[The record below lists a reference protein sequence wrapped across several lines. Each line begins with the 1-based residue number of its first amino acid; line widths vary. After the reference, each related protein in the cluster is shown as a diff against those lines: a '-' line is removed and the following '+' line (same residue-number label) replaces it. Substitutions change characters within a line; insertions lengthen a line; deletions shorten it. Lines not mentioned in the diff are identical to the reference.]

1 MKKLTSLLLCLVAS
15 ASLAIPAAAQG
26 YGYVTLSV
34 PEVIGTEVT
43 TNVAQTIDVRKA
55 EFVAIQAT
63 FNMTGAATST
73 NAFVFEKSVDGSNWT
88 TTTDSDSYASW
99 SVIQNGTTEVSAIK
113 LISAN
118 GVGYLRLKSIANP
131 DASESV
137 TNLTVRYS
145 LKLLTQK

>member
-1 MKKLTSLLLCLVAS
+1 MKKLTTLLL
-15 ASLAIPAAAQG
+15 AIVAAAAVAVPAVAQS
-26 YGYVTLSV
+26 YGYVTLDV
-34 PEVIGTEVT
+34 PSVIGTEVT
-43 TNVAQTIDVRKA
+43 TNVAKTLDVRKA

-63 FNMTGAATST
+63 FDMTGAATST
-73 NAFVFEKSVDGSNWT
+73 NAFVFQRSVDGSNWT
-88 TTTDSDSYASW
+88 TTTDSDSYDSW

-118 GVGYLRLKSIANP
+118 GVGYIRLYSIANP